1 LGNAG
6 VELGREAEEGEMT
19 ITGAQVKAA
28 RLLLGWTQPKL
39 AAETG
44 VTAAT
49 IAKFE
54 EGKQRPPLLDV
65 SVVRR
70 MLSDAGVEFVD
81 GEPGVRLRKA

>member
-1 LGNAG
+1 
-6 VELGREAEEGEMT
+6 MP

-28 RLLLGWTQPKL
+28 RRLLGWSQSKL

-44 VTAAT
+44 VSAPT

-54 EGKQRPPLLDV
+54 EGKQRPTMLDL

-70 MLSDAGVEFVD
+70 MLNDAGVEFTD
-81 GEPGVRLRKA
+81 EEETGVRLKSL

>member
-1 LGNAG
+1 
-6 VELGREAEEGEMT
+6 MT
-19 ITGAQVKAA
+19 ISGAQVKAA
-28 RLLLGWTQPKL
+28 RLLLGWSQSKL

-54 EGKQRPPLLDV
+54 EDKQRQPMLDV

-70 MLSDAGVEFVD
+70 MLGDAGIEFID
-81 GEPGVRLRKA
+81 GEPGARLRGR

>member
-1 LGNAG
+1 
-6 VELGREAEEGEMT
+6 MT

-49 IAKFE
+49 IAEFE
-54 EGKQRPPLLDV
+54 EGKQRPPMLDV
-65 SVVRR
+65 SVVHR
-70 MLSDAGVEFVD
+70 MLSDA
-81 GEPGVRLRKA
+81 

>member
-1 LGNAG
+1 
-6 VELGREAEEGEMT
+6 MT

-54 EGKQRPPLLDV
+54 DGEQRLPMLEA

-70 MLSDAGVEFVD
+70 MLSDGGVEFVE

>member
-1 LGNAG
+1 
-6 VELGREAEEGEMT
+6 MI

-28 RLLLGWTQPKL
+28 RLLLGWSQKKL

-44 VTAAT
+44 VTTAT

-54 EGKQRPPLLDV
+54 GGTQPPPMLDV

-70 MLSDAGVEFVD
+70 MLNDAGVIFVEENGD
-81 GEPGVRLRKA
+81 GPGVRLRKGSR